1 VEKIKHCGDPQF
13 LIFNERFKDGKINDD
28 DIDGSCCVHETDEK
42 CVQHFGSKD

>member
-13 LIFNERFKDGKINDD
+13 LIFNEHFKDGKIND